1 MFDFLV
7 WATQHRKASIKRQ
20 IQSEGKDDGPEKTK
34 EGRGREM
41 STLNLVSIKTDPL
54 LSFYRCTIHSSKREN
69 KHSGHG
75 GGERERECG
84 RAFTGLSVYSLAT
97 ITSDLVT
104 IQQVDSFFFL
114 VNMYEQ

>member
-69 KHSGHG
+69 KHSAHG
-75 GGERERECG
+75 GGEREKERVGELLLG
-84 RAFTGLSVYSLAT
+84 YQS
-97 ITSDLVT
+97 IH
-104 IQQVDSFFFL
+104 
-114 VNMYEQ
+114 